1 MALLESMSRD
11 LSRAQRISINEVRIN
26 ILNNALYDEASE
38 DMIQGLME
46 SIKKHGQMENAI
58 AYMDELDENG
68 ECYWI

>member
-46 SIKKHGQMENAI
+46 SRYRWLQIYSGRWEHTLFSNFKT
-58 AYMDELDENG
+58 L
-68 ECYWI
+68 